1 MLNCNPI
8 LPTPLL
14 PPETYLLISS
24 SFSHCTPPP
33 NTKSLQ
39 RSNMGSWE
47 YSHGRSTGNYWFP
60 NTICKSDT
68 YSSFLKECF
77 HDAFYDYDEKILCLV
92 MLKAGS
98 GRKQQ
103 ARIRPLYPAAVYR
116 QSAGSTFQWVLAPA
130 PRGAPLLLET
140 AWTFAQKDL
149 WKRQIDHIITKL
161 KAESHQS
168 LFNISSMRYKPLV
181 SFFFAS
187 LGLSWGTWGSFNAVC
202 GLSSR
207 GAWSQ

>member
-116 QSAGSTFQWVLAPA
+116 QSAGSTFQWVPGQCLAPA
-130 PRGAPLLLET
+130 PRGGSPPVRNCL
-140 AWTFAQKDL
+140 DL
-149 WKRQIDHIITKL
+149 CTEGSL
-161 KAESHQS
+161 KKTNWSYNHKVESWIPPASFQHFLHEIQTPC
-168 LFNISSMRYKPLV
+168 I
-181 SFFFAS
+181 FFFF
-187 LGLSWGTWGSFNAVC
+187 LLHWV
-202 GLSSR
+202 
-207 GAWSQ
+207 